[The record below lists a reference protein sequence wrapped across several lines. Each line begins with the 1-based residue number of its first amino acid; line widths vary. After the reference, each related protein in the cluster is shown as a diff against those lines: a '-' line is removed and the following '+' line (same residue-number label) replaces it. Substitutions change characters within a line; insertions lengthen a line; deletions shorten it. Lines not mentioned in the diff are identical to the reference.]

1 MYKQIVEIIKV
12 NLSINES
19 FLSIMLA
26 LLSHYCSV
34 DILSSKLGLELEKNF
49 IDLSLLC
56 NNVFS

>member
-19 FLSIMLA
+19 FLLCWP

>member
-1 MYKQIVEIIKV
+1 MKV
-12 NLSINES
+12 FYQLCWP
-19 FLSIMLA
+19 

-34 DILSSKLGLELEKNF
+34 DILSSKLGLGLGKNF

>member
-26 LLSHYCSV
+26 FIISLLLSRF
-34 DILSSKLGLELEKNF
+34 LSSKLGLELEKNF